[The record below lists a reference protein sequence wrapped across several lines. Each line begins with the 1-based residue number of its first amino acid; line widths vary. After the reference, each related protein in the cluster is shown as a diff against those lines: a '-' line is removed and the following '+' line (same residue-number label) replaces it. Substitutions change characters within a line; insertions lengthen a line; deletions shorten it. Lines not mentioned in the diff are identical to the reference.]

1 MGYGLAAGGVRA
13 AEETAMVLVAGLVL
27 LALFSLISILLGS
40 EDGGEKT
47 DPYRSVATWVRYG
60 LR

>member
-1 MGYGLAAGGVRA
+1 
-13 AEETAMVLVAGLVL
+13 MVLVAGLVL
-27 LALFSLISILLGS
+27 LALFSFISILLGS
-40 EDGGEKT
+40 EDGGETT